1 MVVGSSD
8 LLSRFL
14 LVPEATV
21 SVRGVVPG
29 AEFERLGTEIGRTL
43 REFGADRCVRVR
55 VSGPS
60 RGDEPLLVQVNLT
73 LDGRAVRAQTAAPAD
88 RIAGVVATRLR
99 RQIVGARRWSP
110 RPWPATSAPRPPVLF
125 PGELTRRKRVTPR
138 VQSPAAAIRTMDALD
153 YDVHLFVDS
162 ETGEDAIVYR
172 GGPWGLRLARQRDL
186 RPPAALSVSGR
197 PVPTLDVRAAPILD
211 ESAAVA
217 RICDH
222 ALPFLFHHDP
232 GTGRGAL
239 LYRRFDGGLA
249 SLSIAAELGETSPP
263 GTDAEPGVDSSPAAP
278 RRARVDTTANTHS

>member
-1 MVVGSSD
+1 MGSSD

-14 LVPEATV
+14 LVPGATV

-29 AEFERLGTEIGRTL
+29 AEFERLGAEIGRTL
-43 REFGADRCVRVR
+43 REFGADRSVRVR
-55 VSGPS
+55 VGRASG
-60 RGDEPLLVQVNLT
+60 GDCPLLVQVNLT
-73 LDGRAVRAQTAAPAD
+73 LDGTAVRAQTAAPAD
-88 RIAGVVATRLR
+88 RVAAAVAKRLR
-99 RQIVGARRWSP
+99 RQIVGALRWSP
-110 RPWPATSAPRPPVLF
+110 RPWPVATATRPPVLF

-138 VQSPAAAIRTMDALD
+138 VLSPAAAIRTMDSLD

-186 RPPAALSVSGR
+186 RPPAALSVSGP

-222 ALPFLFHHDP
+222 ALPFLFYHDP

-249 SLSIAAELGETSPP
+249 SLSSAAELGENSPP
-263 GTDAEPGVDSSPAAP
+263 GTDAEPGGHSSPSAR
-278 RRARVDTTANTHS
+278 RRARVDTTTNVHP